1 MIHIG
6 IMYFI
11 FIRLL
16 QKMNKNRGK
25 SMKASYRYITK
36 VFSSLIFI
44 VLCLQNCGKIV
55 PGEYTETSRL
65 PNIDPD
71 YTDITI
77 PPNIAPLNFKINE
90 EGTEFYVDIYVNNK
104 DYDHI
109 RLNANKKIVIIPIR
123 KWKTLLSQNSG
134 KELYIDIYQKGENNR
149 WSKFKTIENKIAKE
163 KIDSHVAYRLIN
175 LGYVLW
181 REMGIYQRNLEN
193 FDESPIFTNRATGQN
208 CMNCHSFS
216 NNNPRTMMFH
226 MRGKHGGTMLLK
238 NGKANKV
245 NTATEYTMSA
255 GVYPAWHPDGNH
267 IAFSVNQVVQSFHAH
282 RDKSIYVWDK
292 ASDLIIYD
300 IQKNTVTT
308 SPKVST
314 KRTENLP
321 NWSPDGKYLYFC
333 SAPEWIESKGK
344 YNLSKYDLMRISYD
358 VETNHWGDVEPVLT
372 AKETGKS
379 VSFPRISPDGK
390 NLLFCMS
397 DCGYFSIH
405 YPSSDLYML
414 DLKTNKYRKLNIN
427 SDHSESFHSWS
438 SNSRWFVFASKRKDK
453 LCSRLYFSY
462 VDTLGNAYKPFL
474 MPQKNPIFHNTY
486 IMNYNVP
493 ELIDGPVTVSHW
505 NLIRAAHK
513 AATQAKFDST
523 VNIDALSGATKIV
536 EQ

>member
-1 MIHIG
+1 MRVF
-6 IMYFI
+6 Y
-11 FIRLL
+11 
-16 QKMNKNRGK
+16 K
-25 SMKASYRYITK
+25 SITH
-36 VFSSLIFI
+36 VFFEIIILII
-44 VLCLQNCGKIV
+44 LCLQNCSGLI
-55 PGEYTETSRL
+55 PGDYTTIDRL

-71 YTDITI
+71 YTGITI

-104 DYDHI
+104 DSDRI
-109 RLNANKKIVIIPIR
+109 RLNANKNIVMIPIK
-123 KWKTLLSQNSG
+123 KWKDILSENRG
-134 KELYIDIYQKGENNR
+134 KELHIDIYQKDENNK
-149 WSKFKTIENKIAKE
+149 WNKFRTIENKIAKE
-163 KIDSHVAYRLIN
+163 EIDSHVAYRLIN

-181 REMGIYQRNLEN
+181 REMGIYQRNVEN
-193 FDESPIFTNRATGQN
+193 FDESSIFTNRVTQQN

-216 NNNPRTMMFH
+216 NNNPKTMMFH
-226 MRGKHGGTMLLK
+226 MRDKYGGTMLIK
-238 NGKANKV
+238 NGGVDKV

-267 IAFSVNQVVQSFHAH
+267 IAFSVNKVGQSFHAEK
-282 RDKSIYVWDK
+282 DKSIYVWDK

-333 SAPEWIESKGK
+333 SGHEWLSKDEPNK
-344 YNLSKYDLMRISYD
+344 SKYDLMRISYD
-358 VETNHWGDVEPVLT
+358 VEANHWGNVEPILT

-379 VSFPRISPDGK
+379 ISFPRISPDGK
-390 NLLFCMS
+390 HLLFCMS
-397 DCGYFSIH
+397 DYGYFSIH

-414 DLKTNKYRKLNIN
+414 DMKTKQYRKLDIN

-438 SNSRWFVFASKRKDK
+438 SNSRWFVFASKRKDGE
-453 LCSRLYFSY
+453 CSRLYFSY
-462 VDTLGNAYKPFL
+462 VDTLGNVYKPFL
-474 MPQKNPIFHNTY
+474 MPQKDPTFYDTY

-505 NLIRAAHK
+505 NIMQAALEEPI
-513 AATQAKFDST
+513 QSKFDST
-523 VNIDALSGATKIV
+523 VDIDALSAATKI
-536 EQ
+536 EKKESK